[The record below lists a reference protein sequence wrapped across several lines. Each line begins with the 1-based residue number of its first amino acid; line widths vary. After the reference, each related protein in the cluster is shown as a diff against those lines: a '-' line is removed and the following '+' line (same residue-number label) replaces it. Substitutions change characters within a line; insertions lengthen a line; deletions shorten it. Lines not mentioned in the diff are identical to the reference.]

1 MAKFRSS
8 YVCQNCGAI
17 TQRWQGKCESCGEW
31 NTIIEEAAALGVGG
45 AAARRG
51 AAGRPFPLEDLAGA
65 SKPEPR
71 VATGIAELD
80 RVAGGGFVPGSA
92 TLIGGEPGIGKSTL
106 LIQACAAVARSGARV
121 IYVSGEESTA
131 QVRLRAARLGLAGA
145 PVQLAAQTLVED
157 IVATLGSGDAP
168 KFVVIDS
175 IQTMWSDA
183 IESAPGTVS
192 QVRGS
197 AQALI
202 RFAKASGAALLVV
215 GHVTKDGQ
223 IAGPR
228 VVEHMVDAVF
238 SFEGDGAHAFRLLR
252 AAKNRFGA
260 TDEVGVFEMT
270 GAGLAEVPNPSALFL
285 AGRDGAASP
294 GAAVFAGV
302 EGARPLLVEIQALV
316 APTTLGTPRRAVVGW
331 EPSRLAMV
339 LAVLESHGGLKLGQY
354 DIYLNVAGGLRVG
367 EPAADLAAAAALVS
381 SLTGAALPHD
391 AVYFGEIALSGSVR
405 AVAHTGLRLK
415 EAAKL
420 GFASAFAPPSPRAE
434 GDSVRIAQTPIA
446 SVASLVAL
454 IAAAGVEAKAIPLG
468 QPQSRP
474 GRGDEPGRLGYKA
487 LRRTSPATIGR
498 CGFRASRRGFLECLL
513 ISISPSSRSSS
524 FRRSCPCCAGSPARS
539 SRSPRG
545 PPPPPPAY
553 YFYPVVV
560 PTSRPISTR
569 TSLCRRSPPRSCS
582 SRL

>member
-31 NTIIEEAAALGVGG
+31 NTIIEEGAALGVGGGG

-51 AAGRPFPLEDLAGA
+51 AAGRPFPLEDLSGS
-65 SKPEPR
+65 SKTEPR
-71 VATGIAELD
+71 LVTGIGELD

-106 LIQACAAVARSGARV
+106 LIQACAAVARSGGRV
-121 IYVSGEESTA
+121 VYVSGEESTA
-131 QVRLRAARLGLAGA
+131 QVRLRAARLGLADA
-145 PVQLAAQTLVED
+145 PVQLAAQTFVED

-202 RFAKASGAALLVV
+202 RFAKASDAALLLV

-238 SFEGDGAHAFRLLR
+238 SFEGDGAAH
-252 AAKNRFGA
+252 
-260 TDEVGVFEMT
+260 
-270 GAGLAEVPNPSALFL
+270 
-285 AGRDGAASP
+285 P

-316 APTTLGTPRRAVVGW
+316 APTTFGTPRRAVVGW

-339 LAVLESHGGLKLGQY
+339 LAVLEAHGGMKLGQY
-354 DIYLNVAGGLRVG
+354 DVYLNVAGGLRIM
-367 EPAADLAAAAALVS
+367 EPAADLAAAAALIS
-381 SLTGAALPHD
+381 SLTGASLPRD
-391 AVYFGEIALSGSVR
+391 AVYFGEIGLSGSVR
-405 AVAHTGLRLK
+405 GVAHAGLRLK

-420 GFASAFAPPSPRAE
+420 GFARAFGPQSLRTAAE
-434 GDSVRIAQTPIA
+434 PVNIAAQPIDN
-446 SVASLVAL
+446 VAALVAL
-454 IAAAGVEAKAIPLG
+454 IAASAIETRAGRAK
-468 QPQSRP
+468 
-474 GRGDEPGRLGYKA
+474 
-487 LRRTSPATIGR
+487 
-498 CGFRASRRGFLECLL
+498 
-513 ISISPSSRSSS
+513 
-524 FRRSCPCCAGSPARS
+524 SPARN
-539 SRSPRG
+539 G
-545 PPPPPPAY
+545 
-553 YFYPVVV
+553 V
-560 PTSRPISTR
+560 TN
-569 TSLCRRSPPRSCS
+569 
-582 SRL
+582 

>member
-1 MAKFRSS
+1 MARFRSS
-8 YVCQNCGAI
+8 YVCQSCGAI
-17 TQRWQGKCESCGEW
+17 SQRWQGKCESCGEW

-45 AAARRG
+45 AAARRSLV
-51 AAGRPFPLEDLAGA
+51 GRPFPLEDLSGA

-71 VATGIAELD
+71 IVTGIAELD
-80 RVAGGGFVPGSA
+80 RVAGSGFVPGSA

-121 IYVSGEESTA
+121 VYVSGEESTA
-131 QVRLRAARLGLAGA
+131 QVRLRASRLGLAA
-145 PVQLAAQTLVED
+145 TPVQVAAQTLVED

-168 KFVVIDS
+168 KLVVIDS

-316 APTTLGTPRRAVVGW
+316 APTTLGTPRRAIVGW

-339 LAVLESHGGLKLGQY
+339 LAVLESHAGLKLGQF
-354 DIYLNVAGGLRVG
+354 DVYLNVAGGLKVA
-367 EPAADLAAAAALVS
+367 EPAADLAVAAALVS

-420 GFASAFAPPSPRAE
+420 GFVSAFAPPSPRSE
-434 GDSVRIAQTPIA
+434 GDGVRIGLTPIG

-454 IAAAGVEAKAIPLG
+454 IAAAGVEAKA
-468 QPQSRP
+468 
-474 GRGDEPGRLGYKA
+474 GRSGIKA
-487 LRRTSPATIGR
+487 
-498 CGFRASRRGFLECLL
+498 
-513 ISISPSSRSSS
+513 
-524 FRRSCPCCAGSPARS
+524 
-539 SRSPRG
+539 PRG
-545 PPPPPPAY
+545 
-553 YFYPVVV
+553 V
-560 PTSRPISTR
+560 TN
-569 TSLCRRSPPRSCS
+569 
-582 SRL
+582 

>member
-1 MAKFRSS
+1 MAKTRTS

-31 NTIIEEAAALGVGG
+31 NTIIEEGAALGIG
-45 AAARRG
+45 AASVRRG
-51 AAGRPFPLEDLAGA
+51 AAGRPFALEDLSGD
-65 SKPEPR
+65 STPEAR
-71 VATGIAELD
+71 IVTGIAELD
-80 RVAGGGFVPGSA
+80 RVAGGGFVAGSA

-106 LIQACAAVARSGARV
+106 LIQASAALARQGARV
-121 IYVSGEESTA
+121 VYVSGEESTA
-131 QVRLRAARLGLAGA
+131 QVRLRASRLGLSDS

-157 IVATLGSGDAP
+157 IVATLASGDAP
-168 KFVVIDS
+168 KFVIIDS
-175 IQTMWSDA
+175 IQTMWSDG

-192 QVRGS
+192 QVRGT

-202 RFAKASGAALLVV
+202 RFAKASGAALLLV

-285 AGRDGAASP
+285 AGRDGASP

-316 APTTLGTPRRAVVGW
+316 APTSLGTPRRAVVGW

-339 LAVLESHGGLKLGQY
+339 LAVLEAHAGLKLGQF
-354 DIYLNVAGGLRVG
+354 DVYLNVAGGLRIA

-381 SLTGAALPHD
+381 SLVGVSLPRD
-391 AVYFGEIALSGSVR
+391 AVYFGEIALSGAVR
-405 AVAHTGLRLK
+405 GVGHTGLRLK

-420 GFASAFAPPSPRAE
+420 GFTAAVAPSQAKAE
-434 GDSVRIAQTPIA
+434 GEPGRIAISPIG
-446 SVASLVAL
+446 SVASLVAA
-454 IAAAGVEAKAIPLG
+454 IAAAGVEAK
-468 QPQSRP
+468 S
-474 GRGDEPGRLGYKA
+474 A
-487 LRRTSPATIGR
+487 LSA
-498 CGFRASRRGFLECLL
+498 
-513 ISISPSSRSSS
+513 
-524 FRRSCPCCAGSPARS
+524 PARPAGDKS
-539 SRSPRG
+539 APRATLATNHLRG
-545 PPPPPPAY
+545 G
-553 YFYPVVV
+553 V
-560 PTSRPISTR
+560 TK
-569 TSLCRRSPPRSCS
+569 
-582 SRL
+582 

>member
-1 MAKFRSS
+1 M
-8 YVCQNCGAI
+8 
-17 TQRWQGKCESCGEW
+17 
-31 NTIIEEAAALGVGG
+31 
-45 AAARRG
+45 
-51 AAGRPFPLEDLAGA
+51 
-65 SKPEPR
+65 
-71 VATGIAELD
+71 
-80 RVAGGGFVPGSA
+80 PGSA

-106 LIQACAAVARSGARV
+106 LIQACAAVAQSAGRV
-121 IYVSGEESTA
+121 VYVSGEESTA

-202 RFAKASGAALLVV
+202 RFAKTSGAALLLV

-316 APTTLGTPRRAVVGW
+316 APSTLGTPRRAVVGW

-339 LAVLESHGGLKLGQY
+339 LAVLEFARSAQ
-354 DIYLNVAGGLRVG
+354 AR
-367 EPAADLAAAAALVS
+367 
-381 SLTGAALPHD
+381 
-391 AVYFGEIALSGSVR
+391 SVR
-405 AVAHTGLRLK
+405 YLPQRRRG
-415 EAAKL
+415 
-420 GFASAFAPPSPRAE
+420 PSGRRA
-434 GDSVRIAQTPIA
+434 
-446 SVASLVAL
+446 
-454 IAAAGVEAKAIPLG
+454 
-468 QPQSRP
+468 
-474 GRGDEPGRLGYKA
+474 RGG
-487 LRRTSPATIGR
+487 
-498 CGFRASRRGFLECLL
+498 SRRGGGARLL
-513 ISISPSSRSSS
+513 PHRRGPAARRGL
-524 FRRSCPCCAGSPARS
+524 FRRNRAFR
-539 SRSPRG
+539 RRPR
-545 PPPPPPAY
+545 
-553 YFYPVVV
+553 
-560 PTSRPISTR
+560 
-569 TSLCRRSPPRSCS
+569 RRSRRPAPQGGGQA
-582 SRL
+582 RLHERLRPAVSALRGRKRQNCPDTDRLGRLLGGADRGGGDRGEG

>member
-17 TQRWQGKCESCGEW
+17 TQRWAGKCESCGEW
-31 NTIIEEAAALGVGG
+31 NTIIEEGAALGIGGGG

-51 AAGRPFPLEDLAGA
+51 AAGRPFALEDLSGA
-65 SKPEPR
+65 SQSEPR
-71 VATGIAELD
+71 LVTGIAELD
-80 RVAGGGFVPGSA
+80 RVAGGGFVAGSA

-106 LIQACAAVARSGARV
+106 LIQACAAVARAGGRV
-121 IYVSGEESTA
+121 VYVSGEELTA
-131 QVRLRAARLGLAGA
+131 QVRLRAARLGLAEA
-145 PVQLAAQTLVED
+145 PVQLAAQTFVED
-157 IVATLGSGDAP
+157 IVATLGSGDTP
-168 KFVVIDS
+168 TFVVIDS

-202 RFAKASGAALLVV
+202 RFAKASGAALLLV

-270 GAGLAEVPNPSALFL
+270 GGGLAEVPNPSALFL
-285 AGRDGAASP
+285 AERDGAANP

-316 APTTLGTPRRAVVGW
+316 APTTFGTPRRAVVGW
-331 EPSRLAMV
+331 EASRLAMV
-339 LAVLESHGGLKLGQY
+339 LAVLEAHGGMKLGQY
-354 DIYLNVAGGLRVG
+354 DVYLNVAGGLRIM
-367 EPAADLAAAAALVS
+367 EPAADLAAAAALIS
-381 SLTGAALPHD
+381 SLTGASLPRD
-391 AVYFGEIALSGSVR
+391 AVYFGEIGLSGSVR
-405 AVAHTGLRLK
+405 AVAHAGLRLK

-420 GFASAFAPPSPRAE
+420 GFARAFAPQSPRAGGE
-434 GDSVRIAQTPIA
+434 PVNIAAQPIDN
-446 SVASLVAL
+446 VAALVAL
-454 IAAAGVEAKAIPLG
+454 IAASAVETKAGRAGP
-468 QPQSRP
+468 
-474 GRGDEPGRLGYKA
+474 
-487 LRRTSPATIGR
+487 RTIKG
-498 CGFRASRRGFLECLL
+498 
-513 ISISPSSRSSS
+513 
-524 FRRSCPCCAGSPARS
+524 
-539 SRSPRG
+539 
-545 PPPPPPAY
+545 
-553 YFYPVVV
+553 
-560 PTSRPISTR
+560 
-569 TSLCRRSPPRSCS
+569 
-582 SRL
+582 